1 MTKGS
6 FMPFL
11 AARFT
16 LAVRHWSKHYTREC
30 LKELGTVVKI
40 QGLTCVREYIA
51 DNHEFFAP
59 WTAGVHHIDFIFTC
73 GVDDAFDLS
82 VVKRPLPPFLT
93 DVKWLDSKDLMS
105 VRFYPKRL
113 AELLNSGVP
122 SQGLHYLGDSF

>member
-1 MTKGS
+1 MPARLRNAAKALIRRDGKVLVTEYTDDKGKFYALPGGS
-6 FMPFL
+6 LHPGSE
-11 AARFT
+11 T
-16 LAVRHWSKHYTREC
+16 LEQALHREC

-82 VVKRPLPPFLT
+82 VVKRPLPPF
-93 DVKWLDSKDLMS
+93 WGCP
-105 VRFYPKRL
+105 VRC
-113 AELLNSGVP
+113 
-122 SQGLHYLGDSF
+122 